1 MNNSRKYALARAGTM
16 AIAAVICAH
25 SGAAFADEQ
34 RSAPSNPATATGT
47 SPGDKGV
54 WSLSTGVSYSRG
66 DYGDIAETEVISV
79 PVSLKYRRGNWRFK
93 VTVPWVHISGPGS
106 LLQTPEGRDSGSG
119 GNTFTADQQF
129 SGSGSST
136 SGSGSSGSGSSG
148 TSGSGSSGSGSSGSG
163 SSGSGSSGSGSSG
176 GSGGSDSVGGSGS
189 SGIVGGVIV
198 PSTGLVDNRRSGL
211 GDTSAS
217 LTYSQDLGNHFY
229 ADVSGK
235 LKLPTASTSKRLGT
249 GKVDVTTSLDLGKDV
264 GPASFYISGRRKF
277 AGKPA
282 GSAIRS
288 VWGAGGGASVR
299 ASRGLTFGA
308 DYDWQQSAFAGGQ
321 SSSEVTGWAYM
332 RLAPKIGLTLYAGT
346 GLNQASANILGG
358 ATVTVRF

>member
-25 SGAAFADEQ
+25 PGAALADEQ
-34 RSAPSNPATATGT
+34 RSAPSNPATAIGT

-54 WSLSTGVSYSRG
+54 WSLSTGGSYSRG

-119 GNTFTADQQF
+119 VNTFTADQQF

-136 SGSGSSGSGSSG
+136 SGTGSSGSGSSG
-148 TSGSGSSGSGSSGSG
+148 TSGSGSSGSDS
-163 SSGSGSSGSGSSG
+163 
-176 GSGGSDSVGGSGS
+176 SGGSDSAGGSGS

-299 ASRGLTFGA
+299 ASRGLMFGA
-308 DYDWQQSAFAGGQ
+308 DYDWQQSSFAGGQ
-321 SSSEVTGWAYM
+321 SSSEVTGWSYM
-332 RLAPKIGLTLYAGT
+332 RLAPKIGLTLYVGT
-346 GLNQASANILGG
+346 GLSQASANILGG

>member
-1 MNNSRKYALARAGTM
+1 M
-16 AIAAVICAH
+16 
-25 SGAAFADEQ
+25 
-34 RSAPSNPATATGT
+34 
-47 SPGDKGV
+47 
-54 WSLSTGVSYSRG
+54 
-66 DYGDIAETEVISV
+66 
-79 PVSLKYRRGNWRFK
+79 
-93 VTVPWVHISGPGS
+93 
-106 LLQTPEGRDSGSG
+106 
-119 GNTFTADQQF
+119 
-129 SGSGSST
+129 
-136 SGSGSSGSGSSG
+136 
-148 TSGSGSSGSGSSGSG
+148 
-163 SSGSGSSGSGSSG
+163 
-176 GSGGSDSVGGSGS
+176 
-189 SGIVGGVIV
+189 GGVIV